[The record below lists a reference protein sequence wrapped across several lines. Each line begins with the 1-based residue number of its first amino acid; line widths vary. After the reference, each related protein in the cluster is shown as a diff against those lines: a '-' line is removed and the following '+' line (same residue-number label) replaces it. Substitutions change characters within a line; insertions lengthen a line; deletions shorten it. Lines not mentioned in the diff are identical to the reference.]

1 MDIAYERTKKL
12 LNEKREQLEL
22 VAQELLKKEVIF
34 QQDIERM
41 IGKRPYEKQP
51 VAIEEATPT
60 PMLDPLNEPK
70 VEDNKITS

>member
-1 MDIAYERTKKL
+1 LQDKAAE
-12 LNEKREQLEL
+12 LEL

-51 VAIEEATPT
+51 VAVEEATPT
-60 PMLDPLNEPK
+60 PMLDPSNEPK
-70 VEDNKITS
+70 VIDSNL

>member
-1 MDIAYERTKKL
+1 MLI
-12 LNEKREQLEL
+12 EKREQLEL

-41 IGKRPYEKQP
+41 IGKRPYEKLP
-51 VAIEEATPT
+51 VAIEEAPPT

-70 VEDNKITS
+70 VEDTSVKH